1 MCPSVL
7 CVSLWFLL
15 LEMDLMAQTQLLI
28 VADDPL
34 ARAGLAAILAG
45 QATVTVAGQ
54 TGSADLAAALR
65 AFLPDVIVWDLGWE
79 PERRIE
85 ALSSFTDSAAT
96 PVVAL
101 LATPAAAGA
110 ARAAGARGL
119 LARDV
124 DGAQI
129 AVAVGA
135 VLQDLLVF
143 GESLV
148 ALPAAPVGDEALVE
162 PLSARELEVLR
173 RMAEGRSNKQI
184 ARDLEISEHT
194 VKFHVNAVLGKLGAQ
209 SRTEAVVRATR
220 AGLILL

>member
-65 AFLPDVIVWDLGWE
+65 AFRPDVIVWDLGWE
-79 PERRIE
+79 PERRID
-85 ALSSFTDSAAT
+85 ALSSLTDGTES

-101 LATPAAAGA
+101 LATPAAAA
-110 ARAAGARGL
+110 
-119 LARDV
+119 
-124 DGAQI
+124 
-129 AVAVGA
+129 
-135 VLQDLLVF
+135 
-143 GESLV
+143 
-148 ALPAAPVGDEALVE
+148 
-162 PLSARELEVLR
+162 
-173 RMAEGRSNKQI
+173 
-184 ARDLEISEHT
+184 
-194 VKFHVNAVLGKLGAQ
+194 
-209 SRTEAVVRATR
+209 
-220 AGLILL
+220 

>member
-1 MCPSVL
+1 
-7 CVSLWFLL
+7 
-15 LEMDLMAQTQLLI
+15 MANNVVI

-34 ARAGLAAILAG
+34 ARAGLGAILAG
-45 QATVTVAGQ
+45 QATLTVAGQ
-54 TGSADLAAALR
+54 TGSADLAAAQR

-79 PERRIE
+79 PERRID
-85 ALSSFTDSAAT
+85 ALSSFTDGAET

-101 LATPAAAGA
+101 LATPTAAGP

-129 AVAVGA
+129 AAAVAA
-135 VLQDLLVF
+135 VMQDLLVF

-148 ALPAAPVGDEALVE
+148 ALPTAPVGDEVVVE
-162 PLSARELEVLR
+162 PLSARELDVLR